1 MSIKIKLGTWYVLK
15 NGKVIGPAELNTS
28 RASRDMYPFMLGK
41 RVPNGYT
48 ESGGFYVSG
57 VPGRDVVREA
67 TVLEV
72 VDQLEPGQGTRH
84 NGSHY
89 YRPPTITAAKA
100 TSATENVMVGARQ
113 QGKTQKMLEQFERHI
128 LNSVFWPSAK
138 AFQHSV
144 VYGTGVDFA
153 ADKGSSSSEASFRIV
168 DRLVDTG
175 FADAMVAKGL
185 RVLPLDDSRTPIEKA
200 ADEVTGIAETM
211 AEQAKKDKATID
223 ALNKQADIGNK
234 TIRELEAEV
243 RRLKAS
249 EQGLYRALNATT
261 QERDRYFNAG
271 QGQQGVIAGKDRVI
285 ADLQTAARNANKRA
299 DDLLAENNKLRTSQ
313 WTGAVYRYDVGG
325 GEYRGVPHSSVE
337 HELTLLYQQVNVAR
351 NDARNAH
358 KLADEAN
365 ARAAKIA
372 KERDALL
379 TK

>member
-1 MSIKIKLGTWYVLK
+1 MTIKIKEGNWYVLK
-15 NGKVIGPAELNTS
+15 DGKVIGPAELNPNFPS
-28 RASRDMYPFMLGK
+28 KEAYPFIL
-41 RVPNGYT
+41 VEQEINGYT
-48 ESGGFYVSG
+48 ERGTYYHSGRPSKL
-57 VPGRDVVREA
+57 DVVREA
-67 TVLEV
+67 TDAEV
-72 VDQLEPGQGTRH
+72 VEQLKPGQSTPH
-84 NGSHY
+84 NGRVLFRS
-89 YRPPTITAAKA
+89 PTRGSITFA
-100 TSATENVMVGARQ
+100 GARQ
-113 QGKTQKMLEQFERHI
+113 QGKLQKMLDI
-128 LNSVFWPSAK
+128 LINPPVTTTQLEEYVRLSRSMTALYSGCAQVYAK
-138 AFQHSV
+138 A
-144 VYGTGVDFA
+144 
-153 ADKGSSSSEASFRIV
+153 
-168 DRLVDTG
+168 
-175 FADAMVAKGL
+175 
-185 RVLPLDDSRTPIEKA
+185 DSRTPIEKA